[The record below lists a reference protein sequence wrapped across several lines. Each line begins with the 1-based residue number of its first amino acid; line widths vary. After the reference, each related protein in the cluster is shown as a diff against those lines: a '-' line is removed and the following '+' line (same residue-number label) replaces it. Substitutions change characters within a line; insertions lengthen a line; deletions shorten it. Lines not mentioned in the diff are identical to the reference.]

1 MRSGTYA
8 VSRLLGIFLKSKEA
22 LPQMGSVKTKERVF
36 IFTKKGFTVWDDK
49 SFLFYQNIYRYPFS
63 SRFWLHSSIS
73 ISFQPSISV
82 EFATWAEESFRS
94 SASTPCQAAIYSRHQ
109 PRKSGSVVFFWCGS
123 SQKTYCSTIIYL
135 YTPIRIYIYTYI

>member
-49 SFLFYQNIYRYPFS
+49 SFLFYQNIYTYPFS

-82 EFATWAEESFRS
+82 EFAT
-94 SASTPCQAAIYSRHQ
+94 
-109 PRKSGSVVFFWCGS
+109 
-123 SQKTYCSTIIYL
+123 
-135 YTPIRIYIYTYI
+135 